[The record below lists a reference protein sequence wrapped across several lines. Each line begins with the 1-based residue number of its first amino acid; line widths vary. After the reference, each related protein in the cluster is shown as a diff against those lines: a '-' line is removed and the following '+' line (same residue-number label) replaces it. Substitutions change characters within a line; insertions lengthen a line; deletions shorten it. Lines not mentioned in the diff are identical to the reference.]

1 MSTKNTNTLTIA
13 EQFYQRA
20 NEGREIFLPASGLPV
35 KVKPV
40 ELQTLIRNKL
50 VPQTLYAIALGG
62 FKELERL
69 ESSETPEDMEKFAD
83 MSIQV
88 DNYIY
93 QTLRH
98 ALIEPRIVESNPDL
112 KKNEITFDVLP
123 EEDKQFLMQLLQLPV
138 KNWETFLSRQNTG
151 VSDMGDGEAVRDATE

>member
-1 MSTKNTNTLTIA
+1 MSTKNTNTLTVA
-13 EQFYQRA
+13 ELLYQRA
-20 NEGREIFLPASGLPV
+20 NEGREIVLPASGFPV

-50 VPQTLYAIALGG
+50 VPQSLYAIALGG
-62 FKELERL
+62 FRELERL
-69 ESSETPEDMEKFAD
+69 ESSESPEDMDKFAE

-98 ALIEPRIVESNPDL
+98 ALVEPRIVEGTPDL
-112 KKNEITFDVLP
+112 KKNEISFDVLP

-138 KNWETFLSRQNTG
+138 KNWETFLSKQDTS
-151 VSDMGDGEAVRDATE
+151 VSSVANIEVVQRKAE